1 MPDDDETPSTAPGA
15 EDEANAN
22 ATSEPGPRADDEPD
36 EHGAPGEEEEAGFTS
51 AFVAEQRRLRLEK
64 LDELRAA
71 GVEPYPVRFDRTH
84 TAGQIQAAHPDLEP
98 GTETDEHVSV
108 AGRVMLLRRQ
118 GKLSFATLQDRDGD
132 IQLFV
137 STDSVG
143 EAVHHDFDH
152 LDRGDWVGIEGTV
165 MTTRRGELS
174 IKVAGFQLLSKVVR
188 PLPEKWH
195 GLTDTDARYR
205 QRYLD
210 LVMNDEAR
218 RIAMVRIQ
226 TISRIR
232 RYLEDHGFVEVE
244 GPTLQSIQ
252 GGATARPFVTHH
264 NALDIDLYLRIALE
278 LHLKRLIVGG
288 LDRVFEIGRVYRNEG
303 IDTVHNPEFTMLE
316 AYQAFGDYHDMMDLT
331 EGIIVDAAT
340 PVLPDLKVTYGDV
353 EIDFT
358 PPFKRATMVE
368 LIKDIVGVDIHP
380 AMPVAD
386 ARAVL
391 DGLGIEYEPT
401 WGSGKLTN
409 AIYDEVVQYKIVQPT
424 FVLDH
429 PREVSPLARAHRD
442 DPTLTERFELVI
454 AGHELANAYSELNDP
469 VDQLARFEDEAK
481 AKAEGDAEAGDVDLD
496 YVRAL
501 EYGLPPTGGLG
512 IGIDRLVM
520 YITGTPSIRE
530 VILFPTLRPEPG
542 MGGLTH
548 ADGEAGTGAATTGE
562 PPEMEAT
569 VRALASAPPPPARPS
584 RGPLRAI
591 SWMVALGGILAIAS
605 LVPWMSR
612 EAEPLRDDIL
622 PLWSRVTGQVT
633 VVLLGLVLL
642 FTAGQLAKGKRR
654 AWELATVV
662 TGGAFILHVL
672 KGPHPFAA
680 AYTGILFVLLVTYR
694 ERFRAPSDPP
704 SALRLLR
711 AIPLY
716 LVIVYGFG
724 TLALVVE
731 RDHLSPTLTVG
742 GALETVTLGLVGI
755 SGPYEYERHF
765 FSEFYPAALLAL
777 GIFGLVALLVLLF
790 RPLTARA
797 PHREAD
803 WDEAERIVRT
813 YGWDTLAA
821 FALRD
826 DKSFFF
832 SSDGEA
838 MIGYT
843 YMASHGLAA
852 GDPIGRPESIPL
864 VVDEFLEFCRGRG
877 WSPGFL
883 AVRESDLALYS
894 SRGLRHI
901 YLGDEAIIHCRHFDL
916 DTPATRDVRQA
927 VRRVERTHSFRILA
941 ESTAPPD
948 MVSAL
953 NAISERWRG
962 DEPERGFTMDLAQD
976 VNGANPEFLLCV
988 ALDADQHPTGFLRL
1002 VPAYGV
1008 DRGYTLDLMRHD
1020 PAAPNGITEFRIAHA
1035 ALALRERGVDRLSMN
1050 FAAWGR
1056 LLDPDVQHTPTQRL
1070 TAWGIRKLNPFFQ
1083 IESLRT
1089 FNEKFSPE
1097 WLPRSI
1103 VYTDAADLPRLGLL
1117 YAGIEGFLAVPVLRN
1132 LFVPKPVG
1140 GIAAP
1145 ESGLTGAP
1153 SASVA

>member
-1 MPDDDETPSTAPGA
+1 MPD
-15 EDEANAN
+15 
-22 ATSEPGPRADDEPD
+22 ADDSDDAEL
-36 EHGAPGEEEEAGFTS
+36 APGEAEEAGFTS

-64 LDELRAA
+64 LDGMRA
-71 GVEPYPVRFDRTH
+71 GGTDPYPVRFDRTH
-84 TAGQIQAAHPDLEP
+84 TAGSIRAERADLPP
-98 GTETDEHVSV
+98 GTETDEHVRI

-137 STDSVG
+137 TTDEIG
-143 EAVHHDFDH
+143 EDVHRDFDH

-174 IKVAGFQLLSKVVR
+174 VKVAGFELLSKVIR

-195 GLTDTDARYR
+195 GLSDTDTRYR

-252 GGATARPFVTHH
+252 GGATARPFITHH

-331 EGIIVDAAT
+331 EGIIVDAAR
-340 PVLPDLKVTYGDV
+340 PVLPDLKVTYGDAA
-353 EIDFT
+353 IDFT
-358 PPFKRATMVE
+358 PPFKRATMVD
-368 LIKDIVGVDIHP
+368 LIKEIVGVDISP
-380 AMPVAD
+380 AMPVD
-386 ARAVL
+386 EARAVL

-409 AIYDEVVQYKIVQPT
+409 AIYDEIVQYKIVQPT

-469 VDQLARFEDEAK
+469 VDQLARFEDEAR

-520 YITGTPSIRE
+520 YLTGTPSIRE

-542 MGGLTH
+542 MGGLVH
-548 ADGEAGTGAATTGE
+548 ADDEAGSDTAD
-562 PPEMEAT
+562 PPELEAT
-569 VRALASAPPPPARPS
+569 VRALTPAPPPPAQPS
-584 RGPLRAI
+584 RLPVRAI
-591 SWMVALGGILAIAS
+591 AWLVALGGILAIAS
-605 LVPWMSR
+605 LVPWVSR
-612 EAEPLRDDIL
+612 EAEPWRESIL
-622 PLWSRVTGQVT
+622 PLWSRVTGTVT
-633 VVLLGLVLL
+633 VVLLGIVLL
-642 FTAGQLAKGKRR
+642 FTAAQLAKGKHR
-654 AWELATVV
+654 AWQFATAVS
-662 TGGAFILHVL
+662 GAAFVIHVL

-680 AYTGILFVLLVTYR
+680 AYTGALVVLLVWFR
-694 ERFRAPSDPP
+694 GRFATPSDPP

-711 AIPLY
+711 VAPLY
-716 LVIVYGFG
+716 LAVVYGFG
-724 TLALVVE
+724 LLALVVE
-731 RDHLSPTLTVG
+731 RDHLTPDLTFS
-742 GALETVTLGLVGI
+742 GALETVTIGLVGI
-755 SGPYEYERHF
+755 DGPYTYERRF
-765 FSEFYPAALLAL
+765 FAEFFPAVLLAL
-777 GIFGLVALLVLLF
+777 GIFGIIGFLVLLF
-790 RPLTARA
+790 RPLTTRS
-797 PHREAD
+797 PHHAD
-803 WDEAERIVRT
+803 DWAEAERIVRA
-813 YGWDTLAA
+813 YGWDTLAY

-832 SSDGEA
+832 ASDGEA
-838 MIGYT
+838 MIAYT
-843 YMASHGLAA
+843 YMAGHGLAA
-852 GDPIGRPESIPL
+852 GDPIGRPESISL
-864 VVDEFLEFCRGRG
+864 VVDEFLAFCRSRG

-894 SRGLRHI
+894 SRGLRHV

-916 DTPATRDVRQA
+916 DGPAARDVRQA
-927 VRRVERTHSFRILA
+927 VRRVERTHTFRLLSEA
-941 ESTAPPD
+941 TASTEL
-948 MVSAL
+948 VTAL

-962 DEPERGFTMDLAQD
+962 SEPERGFTMDLAQD

-988 ALDADQHPTGFLRL
+988 ALDADERPSGFLRL
-1002 VPAYGV
+1002 VPAYGR
-1008 DRGYTLDLMRHD
+1008 DHGYTLDLMRHD
-1020 PAAPNGITEFRIAHA
+1020 PDAPNGITEFLIAHA
-1035 ALALRERGVDRLSMN
+1035 ALGLRDRGVDRLSMN

-1056 LLDPDVQHTPTQRL
+1056 LLDPDVQHSVAQRSA
-1070 TAWGIRKLNPFFQ
+1070 AWAIRKLNPFFQ

-1089 FNEKFSPE
+1089 FNQKFSPH

-1103 VYTDAADLPRLGLL
+1103 VYSDTADLPRLGLL

-1140 GIAAP
+1140 GVRSPDEATTDVA
-1145 ESGLTGAP
+1145 S
-1153 SASVA
+1153 SSVA

>member
-1 MPDDDETPSTAPGA
+1 MPGEDDTTSPPDARDAGAPLPGA
-15 EDEANAN
+15 
-22 ATSEPGPRADDEPD
+22 
-36 EHGAPGEEEEAGFTS
+36 EEEAGFTS
-51 AFVAEQRRLRLEK
+51 AFVPEQRRLRLEK
-64 LDELRAA
+64 LDELR
-71 GVEPYPVRFDRTH
+71 GRGIDPYPVRFERTH
-84 TAGQIQAAHPDLEP
+84 TAGAIRATHPDLAP
-98 GTETDEHVSV
+98 GTETDERVAL

-137 STDSVG
+137 STDVVG
-143 EAVHHDFDH
+143 DEVHRDFDH
-152 LDRGDWVGIEGTV
+152 LDRGDWVGIEGAV

-174 IKVAGFQLLSKVVR
+174 IKVGSFRLLSKVVR

-195 GLTDTDARYR
+195 GLSDTDTRYR

-210 LVMNDEAR
+210 LVMNEEAR
-218 RIAMVRIQ
+218 RIAHVRIQ

-232 RYLEDHGFVEVE
+232 RFLEGRGFVEVE

-252 GGATARPFVTHH
+252 GGATARPFITHH

-278 LHLKRLIVGG
+278 LHLKRLVVGG

-340 PVLPDLKVTYGDV
+340 PVLPDLKVRYGDV

-368 LIKDIVGVDIHP
+368 LIKELVGVDISP
-380 AMPVAD
+380 AMPIDD
-386 ARAVL
+386 ARKVL

-409 AIYDEVVQYKIVQPT
+409 AIYDEIVQYKIVQPT

-469 VDQLARFEDEAK
+469 VDQLERLENEARAK
-481 AKAEGDAEAGDVDLD
+481 EEGDPEAGDVDLD

-520 YITGTPSIRE
+520 YLTGTPSIRE

-542 MGGLTH
+542 MGGMVH
-548 ADGEAGTGAATTGE
+548 AGDGATADDE

-569 VRALASAPPPPARPS
+569 VRALTTAPPPSPTPS
-584 RGPLRAI
+584 RLPQRV
-591 SWMVALGGILAIAS
+591 VAWLVGLGGLLAIAS
-605 LVPWMSR
+605 IVPWVHR
-612 EAEPLRDDIL
+612 DLEPLREQLL
-622 PLWSRVTGQVT
+622 PLWSRVTGHVT
-633 VVLLGLVLL
+633 VVLLGVVLL
-642 FTAGQLAKGKRR
+642 FAAGQLARGKHR
-654 AWELATVV
+654 AWQLAVV
-662 TGGAFILHVL
+662 VSGVALVVHVL

-680 AYTGILFVLLVTYR
+680 AYSGAVFVLLVVFR
-694 ERFRAPSDPP
+694 DRFTAPSDPP
-704 SALRLLR
+704 SALRLVR
-711 AIPLY
+711 TAPLY
-716 LVIVYGFG
+716 LLLVYGFG
-724 TLALVVE
+724 VLALVAE
-731 RDHLSPTLTVG
+731 RDQLTPDLTLA

-755 SGPYEYERHF
+755 DGAYEYERGF
-765 FSEFYPAALLAL
+765 FAEFYPAALLAL
-777 GIFGLVALLVLLF
+777 GVFGIVALLVLLF

-797 PHREAD
+797 PHRQAD
-803 WDEAERIVRT
+803 WDEAERLVHA
-813 YGWDTLAA
+813 YGWDTLAY

-843 YMASHGLAA
+843 YMAGHGLAA
-852 GDPIGRPESIPL
+852 GDPVGRPESIPL
-864 VVDEFLEFCRGRG
+864 VVDEFLAFCRGRS
-877 WSPGFL
+877 WQPGFL
-883 AVRESDLALYS
+883 AVRESDLPLYS
-894 SRGLRHI
+894 SRGLRHV

-916 DTPATRDVRQA
+916 DAPEAHSVRQA
-927 VRRVERTHSFRILA
+927 VHRVDRTHTFRILA
-941 ESTAPPD
+941 ESTASPEL
-948 MVSAL
+948 VAAL

-962 DEPERGFTMDLAQD
+962 KNPERGFTMDLAQD
-976 VNGANPEFLLCV
+976 VRGTNPEFLLCV
-988 ALDADQHPTGFLRL
+988 ALDEAGTPSGFLRL
-1002 VPAYGV
+1002 VPAYGR

-1020 PAAPNGITEFRIAHA
+1020 PDAPNGITEFLIAHSA
-1035 ALALRERGVDRLSMN
+1035 VALRERGVDRLSMN

-1056 LLDPDVQHTPTQRL
+1056 LLDRDVQHSPVQRA

-1103 VYTDAADLPRLGLL
+1103 VFADTADLPRLGLL
-1117 YAGIEGFLAVPVLRN
+1117 YAGMEGFLAVPVLRS

-1140 GIAAP
+1140 GVRADEELGP
-1145 ESGLTGAP
+1145 TVPGESSRP
-1153 SASVA
+1153 VVA

>member
-1 MPDDDETPSTAPGA
+1 MAGEDDTLEPPASGEPSASG
-15 EDEANAN
+15 
-22 ATSEPGPRADDEPD
+22 EPPISGEPSL
-36 EHGAPGEEEEAGFTS
+36 PGEEPAPGDQEEAGFTS

-64 LDELRAA
+64 LDALRTR
-71 GVEPYPVRFDRTH
+71 GIDPYPVRFERSH
-84 TAGQIQAAHPDLEP
+84 TAGAIRAAHADLPP
-98 GTETDEHVSV
+98 GTETDERVTL

-137 STDSVG
+137 SSDALG
-143 EAVHHDFDH
+143 DDVHRDFDH
-152 LDRGDWVGIEGTV
+152 LDRGDWIGVEGTV

-174 IKVAGFQLLSKVVR
+174 IKVGAFQLLSKVVR

-195 GLTDTDARYR
+195 GLTDTDTRYR

-218 RIAMVRIQ
+218 RLALVRIQ

-232 RYLEDHGFVEVE
+232 RFLEGRGFVEVE

-252 GGATARPFVTHH
+252 GGATARPFITHH

-278 LHLKRLIVGG
+278 LHLKRLVVGG

-316 AYQAFGDYHDMMDLT
+316 AYQAFGDYHDMMELT
-331 EGIIVDAAT
+331 EAIIVDAAT
-340 PVLPDLKVTYGDV
+340 PVLADLKVTYGDV
-353 EIDFT
+353 EVDFT

-368 LIKDIVGVDIHP
+368 LIAEIVGVDINP
-380 AMPVAD
+380 AMPVD
-386 ARAVL
+386 EARAVL
-391 DGLGIEYEPT
+391 DGLGVEYEPG

-409 AIYDEVVQYKIVQPT
+409 AIYDEIVQYKIVQPT

-442 DPTLTERFELVI
+442 DPTLTERFELVV

-469 VDQLARFEDEAK
+469 VDQLQRFEAEAR
-481 AKAEGDAEAGDVDLD
+481 AKEAGDPEAGDVDLD

-520 YITGTPSIRE
+520 YLTGTPSIRE

-542 MGGLTH
+542 MGGMVH
-548 ADGEAGTGAATTGE
+548 AADDAAAADD
-562 PPEMEAT
+562 PPELEAT
-569 VRALASAPPPPARPS
+569 VRALTTAPPPPSVPS
-584 RGPLRAI
+584 RAPQRAI
-591 SWMVALGGILAIAS
+591 AWVVALGGLLAFAS
-605 LVPWMSR
+605 LLPWVHR
-612 EAEPLRDDIL
+612 DLEPLREQLL
-622 PLWSRVTGQVT
+622 PLWGRVAGHVT
-633 VVLLGLVLL
+633 VVLLGVVLL
-642 FTAGQLAKGKRR
+642 FTAGQLARGKHR
-654 AWELATVV
+654 AWQLATLISGVACAV
-662 TGGAFILHVL
+662 HVL

-680 AYTGILFVLLVTYR
+680 AYTGLLFVLLLVYR
-694 ERFRAPSDPP
+694 GRFTAPSDPP

-711 AIPLY
+711 AGPIY
-716 LVIVYGFG
+716 
-724 TLALVVE
+724 LALVYAFGLLALVIE
-731 RDHLSPTLTVG
+731 RDHLSPDLTLT

-755 SGPYEYERHF
+755 DGPYEYERRF
-765 FSEFYPAALLAL
+765 FADFYPAALLAL

-790 RPLTARA
+790 RPLTTRT
-797 PHREAD
+797 PHRADDWAEA
-803 WDEAERIVRT
+803 RRLVRDH
-813 YGWDTLAA
+813 GWDTLAY

-838 MIGYT
+838 MIAYT
-843 YMASHGLAA
+843 YMAGHGLAA
-852 GDPIGRPESIPL
+852 GDPIGRPESIAL
-864 VVDEFLEFCRGRG
+864 VVDEFLAFCRGRG
-877 WSPGFL
+877 WRPGFL
-883 AVRESDLALYS
+883 AVRESDLSLYS

-916 DTPATRDVRQA
+916 DAPAAHGVRQA
-927 VRRVERTHSFRILA
+927 VRRVERSHTFRMLA
-941 ESTAPPD
+941 ESTASPEL
-948 MVSAL
+948 VGAL

-962 DEPERGFTMDLAQD
+962 KNPERGFTMDLAQD
-976 VNGANPEFLLCV
+976 VTGENPEFLLCV
-988 ALDADQHPTGFLRL
+988 ALDADERPTGFLRL
-1002 VPAYGV
+1002 VPAYGR

-1020 PAAPNGITEFRIAHA
+1020 PGAPNGITEFLIAHS

-1056 LLDPDVQHTPTQRL
+1056 LLDPDVQHTPPQRVA
-1070 TAWGIRKLNPFFQ
+1070 AWGIRKLNPFFQ

-1089 FNEKFSPE
+1089 FNEKFSPQ
-1097 WLPRSI
+1097 WLPRCI
-1103 VYTDAADLPRLGLL
+1103 VFADPADLPRLGLL
-1117 YAGIEGFLAVPVLRN
+1117 YAGMEGFLAVPVLRN

-1140 GIAAP
+1140 GVRAGDVPGTAA
-1145 ESGLTGAP
+1145 GAT
-1153 SASVA
+1153 SVVA